1 MTINLTKL
9 KALAEAAKRDPYD
22 HLAANDYGMSMPP
35 ATALEQNAEIERHRM
50 DEAEG
55 WKPEISNRPVGGH
68 TSDELVMH
76 SLDKA
81 EGCKPDLNNNRPE
94 QLTRPRMA
102 THSLDLPAM
111 CDICG
116 KARSTRNHTSCSK
129 IRQQRKNVEWQSYM
143 ANVAAKKLQQ
153 VLRLRPLR

>member
-1 MTINLTKL
+1 MNTNLPKL
-9 KALAEAAKRDPYD
+9 KELAQAAQQNQYDPVAL
-22 HLAANDYGMSMPP
+22 NDYGMAVPP
-35 ATALEQNAEIERHRM
+35 ATVLELTAEIERHRM